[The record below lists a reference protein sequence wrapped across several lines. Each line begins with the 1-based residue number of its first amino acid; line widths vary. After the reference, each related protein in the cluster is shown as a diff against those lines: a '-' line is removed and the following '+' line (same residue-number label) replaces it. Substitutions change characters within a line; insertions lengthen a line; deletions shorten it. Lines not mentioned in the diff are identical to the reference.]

1 MAPPDRRVLLHQR
14 LYGRRSHSIF
24 LPGLRIWTV
33 SLADLLYPIR
43 SHGCASDPDKDP
55 VMEKDGRLPP
65 QSNGGRSYRRQKTYQ
80 IRSLI
85 CESSSPAR
93 PAWLVVEPFPFWWP
107 RDTERLRSRA
117 RRRSALRL
125 SEWWPLC
132 TWTSSRPIRSAA
144 RWPGT
149 M

>member
-1 MAPPDRRVLLHQR
+1 MPELSRKWPRRTGACSFTSDSTDVALIQ
-14 LYGRRSHSIF
+14 SSF
-24 LPGLRIWTV
+24 LDLRIWTV
-33 SLADLLYPIR
+33 SLADLLYPIH

-65 QSNGGRSYRRQKTYQ
+65 QSNGGRSYRRQTTYH

-107 RDTERLRSRA
+107 RDTE
-117 RRRSALRL
+117 
-125 SEWWPLC
+125 
-132 TWTSSRPIRSAA
+132 
-144 RWPGT
+144 
-149 M
+149 

>member
-14 LYGRRSHSIF
+14 LHGRRSHSIF
-24 LPGLRIWTV
+24 LPVLRIWTV

-43 SHGCASDPDKDP
+43 SQGCASDPDKDP

-93 PAWLVVEPFPFWWP
+93 PAWSVE
-107 RDTERLRSRA
+107 RGE
-117 RRRSALRL
+117 
-125 SEWWPLC
+125 C
-132 TWTSSRPIRSAA
+132 T
-144 RWPGT
+144 PGT
-149 M
+149 VHMVVRQRFPVHVGTDG